1 MAKRSSKPSTSSQTR
16 RRSTRILTKNYF
28 PRPSPRQPGPTNF
41 NTLPRE
47 IQMTIFGKVVEET
60 PRRLMLDQELTD
72 FQPRQHLPE
81 FWTLLR
87 VNRTS
92 RAVALSNYRLLSEG
106 DCPFR
111 PQKHYMYF
119 NPDTETRC
127 ILDRS
132 ILRSCWRRDIDLD
145 FSSIKH
151 VECET
156 KDYTYVLEMFDSL
169 DTIKVH
175 WPIAYINLGRP
186 YPELE
191 IKMRDLTN
199 DIEQWI
205 EEWHPER
212 CKPGVEVVLSAERTA
227 SYERKTL
234 TSTLSSELLGSNI
247 WQKLN
252 ERRYWDFL
260 RA

>member
-1 MAKRSSKPSTSSQTR
+1 MAKRSSKPSTSFQT
-16 RRSTRILTKNYF
+16 RRSTRILTKKYL
-28 PRPSPRQPGPTNF
+28 PRPPPRQPGPTNF

-47 IQMTIFGKVVEET
+47 VQMTIFGKVVDET
-60 PRRLMLDQELTD
+60 PRRLVLDQEVTN

-92 RAVALSNYRLLSEG
+92 RAVALSNYRLLFEG

-119 NPDTETRC
+119 NPDIDTLC
-127 ILDRS
+127 VLDWS
-132 ILRSCWRRDIDLD
+132 ILRSCWRSDIDLD

-156 KDYTYVLEMFDSL
+156 KDYTYVLRTFDNL

-175 WPIAYINLGRP
+175 WPIAYTNFGKA

-191 IKMRDLTN
+191 VKMRDLKN

-205 EEWHPER
+205 EEWHPES
-212 CKPGVEVVLSAERTA
+212 CKPGVEVVLSAERIA
-227 SYERKTL
+227 SYKRKTPVL
-234 TSTLSSELLGSNI
+234 MIPSDSDY
-247 WQKLN
+247 
-252 ERRYWDFL
+252 RYL
-260 RA
+260 Y